1 MKSCLHVMVIQRST
15 HAAAESNP
23 AHSRG
28 LNITVLILGPTLWT
42 WTHTHTHTHTP
53 NACSGDLAATVRSV
67 QTVDQ
72 CLGELLATADEVNAR
87 YLVTSDHGNA
97 DDMVQRDKK
106 GKPLVGMCVC
116 WSACGWVGGW
126 VHLCKDW

>member
-1 MKSCLHVMVIQRST
+1 MLGFFKCQFHRLIIHDSLTHVCLLACT
-15 HAAAESNP
+15 HASSHPPYSP
-23 AHSRG
+23 AP
-28 LNITVLILGPTLWT
+28 IC
-42 WTHTHTHTHTP
+42 
-53 NACSGDLAATVRSV
+53 AGDLAATVRSV

-106 GKPLVGMCVC
+106 GKPLVCMVVK
-116 WSACGWVGGW
+116 SLLLVLI
-126 VHLCKDW
+126 V